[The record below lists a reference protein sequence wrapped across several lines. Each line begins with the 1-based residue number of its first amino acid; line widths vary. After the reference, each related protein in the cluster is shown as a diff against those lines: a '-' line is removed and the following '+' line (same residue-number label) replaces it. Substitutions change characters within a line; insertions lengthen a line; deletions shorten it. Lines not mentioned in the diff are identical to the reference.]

1 MKYHRESSFAW
12 EGELVWILAIAKT
25 VDTMLGYAKLRLSRP
40 FFWFNQT
47 LPWYYRVMGKT
58 VGMHTESFD
67 HVRPLLMP
75 RALPLV
81 EWIFFV
87 RRGTNKPTS
96 GVPCVLQVFEYLY
109 LEVLPVSAFITL
121 RRSSDV
127 IAILLKIQY
136 FQISLPNFI
145 NFLYLVPTP
154 HPPPTPAPSIFN
166 RDLLTVELS
175 ICVANASFPRSMMKS
190 FSVYEN

>member
-1 MKYHRESSFAW
+1 
-12 EGELVWILAIAKT
+12 
-25 VDTMLGYAKLRLSRP
+25 
-40 FFWFNQT
+40 
-47 LPWYYRVMGKT
+47 MGKT

-109 LEVLPVSAFITL
+109 LEVLSVSAFITL

-154 HPPPTPAPSIFN
+154 HPPPPHTRTLNF
-166 RDLLTVELS
+166 
-175 ICVANASFPRSMMKS
+175 
-190 FSVYEN
+190 

>member
-1 MKYHRESSFAW
+1 
-12 EGELVWILAIAKT
+12 
-25 VDTMLGYAKLRLSRP
+25 MLGYAKLRLSRP

-109 LEVLPVSAFITL
+109 LEVLSVSAFITL

-154 HPPPTPAPSIFN
+154 TPAPPIFN

-175 ICVANASFPRSMMKS
+175 ICVANASFSRSMMQS

>member
-1 MKYHRESSFAW
+1 
-12 EGELVWILAIAKT
+12 
-25 VDTMLGYAKLRLSRP
+25 MLGYAKLRLSRP

-109 LEVLPVSAFITL
+109 LEVLSVSAFITL

>member
-1 MKYHRESSFAW
+1 
-12 EGELVWILAIAKT
+12 
-25 VDTMLGYAKLRLSRP
+25 
-40 FFWFNQT
+40 
-47 LPWYYRVMGKT
+47 MGKT

-96 GVPCVLQVFEYLY
+96 GVPCVLQIFEYLY
-109 LEVLPVSAFITL
+109 LEVLSVSAFITL

-127 IAILLKIQY
+127 IAILLKIKY

-145 NFLYLVPTP
+145 NFLYLVPT
-154 HPPPTPAPSIFN
+154 PTPAPSIFN